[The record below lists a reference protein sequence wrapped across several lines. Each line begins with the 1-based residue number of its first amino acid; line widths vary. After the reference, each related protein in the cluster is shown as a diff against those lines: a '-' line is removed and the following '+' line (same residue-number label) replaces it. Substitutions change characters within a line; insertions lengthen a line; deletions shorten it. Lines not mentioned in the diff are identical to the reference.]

1 MSVTTNSLRELHELH
16 QRISRLREQLDRG
29 PRQLEAK
36 RKHLAQRNEALEKAR
51 ADLKT
56 AKVKS
61 HEKETERK
69 SFDNRINQLQLQ
81 INTAKSNKEYSTLM
95 SEKDTATK
103 ARAAVED
110 QVLEFLMQEE
120 EKTQEIQITESEVKR
135 LQQEL
140 ADLEKST
147 NQQGS
152 EFGGK
157 LAEAESQLV
166 TVEAS
171 LPADIRDVYRRLLER
186 RGPDALAP
194 AAGGTCTGCYTGITP
209 QMQNQLLMNELLL
222 CKSCGRILYLA
233 DDPQPDD
240 SSSN

>member
-16 QRISRLREQLDRG
+16 QRISRLKDQIARG

-36 RKHLAQRNEALEKAR
+36 RKHLTQRNEALEKVKAE
-51 ADLKT
+51 LKT

-69 SFDNRINQLQLQ
+69 SFDARINQLQTQ
-81 INTAKSNKEYSTLM
+81 INTAKSNKEYSTLV
-95 SEKDTATK
+95 SEKDSAAK
-103 ARAAVED
+103 LRAAVED
-110 QVLEFLMQEE
+110 LVLEFLVQEE
-120 EKTQEIQITESEVKR
+120 EKAKEIQIIESEIKR

-140 ADLEKST
+140 AELENST
-147 NQQGS
+147 AQQGS
-152 EFGGK
+152 EFGAK
-157 LAEAESQLV
+157 LADAESQLA

-171 LPADIRDVYRRLLER
+171 LPNDVRDVYRRLLDR
-186 RGPDALAP
+186 RGADALAA

-209 QMQNQLLMNELLL
+209 QMQNQLLMNELVV

-233 DDPQPDD
+233 DAPAPVEAH
-240 SSSN
+240 

>member
-1 MSVTTNSLRELHELH
+1 MSVTTNSLRSLHELH
-16 QRISRLREQLDRG
+16 QRISRLKEQLERG

-36 RKHLAQRNEALEKAR
+36 RRHLAQRNEALEKAR
-51 ADLKT
+51 ADLKN

-69 SFDNRINQLQLQ
+69 TFDARINQLQLQ

-95 SEKDTATK
+95 SEKDAAAK
-103 ARAAVED
+103 SRAVVED

-120 EKTQEIQITESEVKR
+120 EKVKEIQIIESEIKR
-135 LQQEL
+135 LDQEL

-147 NQQGS
+147 TQQSS

-171 LPADIRDVYRRLLER
+171 LPNDIRDVYRRLLER

-194 AAGGTCTGCYTGITP
+194 ASGGTCTGCYTGITP
-209 QMQNQLLMNELLL
+209 QMQNQLLMNELVL

-233 DDPQPDD
+233 DAPAPIE
-240 SSSN
+240 SA